1 MDNSGTDVPVY
12 GTNSISGATQQH
24 HNIFDQF
31 QSFLGHFWSAD
42 RTGVHDIKGAAGLMD
57 QVFPG
62 ISSKVDQ
69 AGESLNDTGSAMNQ
83 IFGGLFSKT
92 GGFM

>member
-12 GTNSISGATQQH
+12 GTNSISGAAQQH

-31 QSFLGHFWSAD
+31 QSFLGHFWGAD
-42 RTGVHDIKGAAGLMD
+42 RMGISDIKGAAGMMD

-62 ISSKVDQ
+62 ISNKVDQ
-69 AGESLNDTGSAMNQ
+69 AGDALSDSNNPMSQ
-83 IFGGLFSKT
+83 IFGAFSSKLN
-92 GGFM
+92 F